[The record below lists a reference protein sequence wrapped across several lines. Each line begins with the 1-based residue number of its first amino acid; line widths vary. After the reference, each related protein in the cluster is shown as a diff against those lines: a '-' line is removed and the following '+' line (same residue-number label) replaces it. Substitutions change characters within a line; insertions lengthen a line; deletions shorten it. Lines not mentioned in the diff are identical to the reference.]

1 MVISSVLPML
11 SVDECLK
18 TISEIILILGKEDKE
33 STCKR
38 VLEIWAGTLV
48 SYYKGKC
55 DTLQKM

>member
-1 MVISSVLPML
+1 MRKITETEIF

-38 VLEIWAGTLV
+38 VLEI
-48 SYYKGKC
+48 
-55 DTLQKM
+55 